1 VVKRRGEEMG
11 ESVAAIPRDL
21 VVAVDEAKGFSSN
34 DDIKY
39 HRGGGGSRMGEV
51 VNNSKGTV
59 NVIFYKYGDV
69 ADVIVGDVWV
79 VDLPLVIGSSAIDR
93 DAEGVSV
100 RSFCLDGAMPEL
112 LDEKDVSI
120 RCLE

>member
-11 ESVAAIPRDL
+11 ESVAAILRDL
-21 VVAVDEAKGFSSN
+21 VIAVDEAKGFSSG

-39 HRGGGGSRMGEV
+39 HRGGGGSRMREV

-59 NVIFYKYGDV
+59 NVMFYKYGDV

-79 VDLPLVIGSSAIDR
+79 VDLPLIIGSSAMDR
-93 DAEGVSV
+93 DAKEVSV
-100 RSFCLDGAMPEL
+100 RSFCLDGAMPGL

-120 RCLE
+120 RL